1 MPYLG
6 NEVAP
11 LVQALEGKELKLDS
25 DGDSSIQA
33 STDDTVVFKTNGSTA
48 QTIDSSGRVL
58 TPSIPAFFAYL
69 SSDQT
74 MSIGSRDLVEFNA
87 TDFDTG
93 SDYDN
98 TTNYRFDAPVT
109 GVYQFNSVL
118 NPDYSSGSNTRVFA
132 YFYKNGPAFASFAH
146 ETLYDNDRGQVAG
159 SITMKLNA
167 NDNVAVY
174 VYLDGGS
181 ASVLNGASLTSSAGA
196 PSHFSGFLVG

>member
-1 MPYLG
+1 M
-6 NEVAP
+6 ASI
-11 LVQALEGKELKLDS
+11 LKVNT
-25 DGDSSIQA
+25 IQDA
-33 STDDTVVFKTNGSTA
+33 TNSNTA
-48 QTIDSSGRVL
+48 MSIDSSGRVT
-58 TPSIPAFFAYL
+58 TPVKPAFFAYL

-118 NPDYSSGSNTRVFA
+118 NPDYTSGSNTRVFA
-132 YFYKNGPAFASFAH
+132 YFYKNGSTFAQFAH
-146 ETLYDNDRGQVAG
+146 QTLYANDRGIVSG

-181 ASVLNGASLTSSAGA
+181 AAVLNGDSLTSSAGA